1 MPDKYIRKA
10 IKSVRWSFLGEL
22 ANRLISPFITLIL
35 VRILS
40 PDIFGIFGAVMAIF
54 LLLETFA
61 DLGITKAL
69 IRMDKKK
76 FLKSADTAFWALISF
91 SVFLYL
97 IIFILSPLVANFYHT
112 PIVKTLM
119 RILALDSFLPGAVFS
134 ANLQRNFKFNKIFI
148 SGGLSLIIPGLV
160 TIPLALLGY
169 GIWSFVIGNLVSSLI
184 NFLYIFYVSGWRPKL
199 NFKFNIAKSLIRSNF
214 WIISENI
221 LLWFFPY
228 GEFVIVGHYLG
239 TQTLGLYQTAFSVL
253 NLFFGIAIGH
263 SIPVSY
269 ALFSKVRSDQPK
281 LRNLIMK
288 ITQLIGTISFP
299 LGIAISLLAQPL
311 STYFFGQRWLGIETI
326 IAILGIR
333 AAFGFLLV
341 AMPEALRAMGRADI
355 NVKLGIIGMFY
366 FVPFYLIT
374 IRYGI
379 RIFALSTILIMLI
392 DMLIFMIVI
401 NKVLK
406 IKITFYIN
414 ALKYPIL
421 GTAVM
426 SAVLLIIKHFLI
438 YNNFAGFLN
447 LILTIILAVFT
458 YTIILYIFQKKLLQ
472 SMLSIIKQALT

>member
-1 MPDKYIRKA
+1 
-10 IKSVRWSFLGEL
+10 
-22 ANRLISPFITLIL
+22 
-35 VRILS
+35 
-40 PDIFGIFGAVMAIF
+40 
-54 LLLETFA
+54 
-61 DLGITKAL
+61 
-69 IRMDKKK
+69 
-76 FLKSADTAFWALISF
+76 
-91 SVFLYL
+91 
-97 IIFILSPLVANFYHT
+97 
-112 PIVKTLM
+112 
-119 RILALDSFLPGAVFS
+119 
-134 ANLQRNFKFNKIFI
+134 
-148 SGGLSLIIPGLV
+148 
-160 TIPLALLGY
+160 
-169 GIWSFVIGNLVSSLI
+169 
-184 NFLYIFYVSGWRPKL
+184 
-199 NFKFNIAKSLIRSNF
+199 
-214 WIISENI
+214 
-221 LLWFFPY
+221 
-228 GEFVIVGHYLG
+228 
-239 TQTLGLYQTAFSVL
+239 
-253 NLFFGIAIGH
+253 
-263 SIPVSY
+263 
-269 ALFSKVRSDQPK
+269 
-281 LRNLIMK
+281 
-288 ITQLIGTISFP
+288 
-299 LGIAISLLAQPL
+299 
-311 STYFFGQRWLGIETI
+311 LGIETI